1 MRRLCLFLLCFLVAA
16 TSVGG
21 DLYKWVDEK
30 GQVHYS
36 DKPQPGATKMKLPEA
51 QTFAVPSAQQA
62 QPAQPNGAPSAGAG
76 TVQIVSPENQQVYWN
91 TDSITVNVQV
101 TPGLDGSDS
110 VTITVDDQKQGP
122 LNSLSASFSNLETG
136 EHHANVVLN
145 RGDGSSASAAMV
157 TFYIQHTAKKQ
168 H

>member
-1 MRRLCLFLLCFLVAA
+1 MRRLCLFLLCFLVAT

-36 DKPQPGATKMKLPEA
+36 DKPQPGASKMHLPAA
-51 QTFAVPSAQQA
+51 QTFAMPSAQQP
-62 QPAQPNGAPSAGAG
+62 QPAHTNAAPSVAAG
-76 TVQIVSPENQQVYWN
+76 TLQIVSPENQQVYWN
-91 TDSITVNVQV
+91 TDSVTVSVQA
-101 TPGLDGSDS
+101 TPGLDGKDALSFM
-110 VTITVDDQKQGP
+110 VDDQKQGP
-122 LNSLSASFSNLETG
+122 MNSLSAIFSNLETG
-136 EHHANVVLN
+136 EHHVNVVLN
-145 RGDGSSASAAMV
+145 RGDGSSVSAAMV